1 MVVSQN
7 THLIFG
13 IYTIVMVMVIVIVM
27 VTLFGERILANV
39 IKNPK
44 IRSSWIILA
53 NPKSSCKYPYERK
66 FRAILDT
73 QTHKGS
79 HVKTEA
85 EIGVR
90 HQRTPGTTRTEKGNE
105 AFCPRASKASGTLL
119 ISQFLTS
126 RLQHCKRKYFSCF
139 MPPHLWQFV
148 MAALES

>member
-7 THLIFG
+7 IYLIFG
-13 IYTIVMVMVIVIVM
+13 IYTIVMVMVIVM

-44 IRSSWIILA
+44 MRSSWIILA
-53 NPKSSCKYPYERK
+53 NPKSGCKYPYERK

-79 HVKTEA
+79 HVKMEA

-105 AFCPRASKASGTLL
+105 LFSPRASKGSGALL

-126 RLQHCKRKYFSCF
+126 RLQHCKRKILVVLCHHICGNLS
-139 MPPHLWQFV
+139 WQP
-148 MAALES
+148 